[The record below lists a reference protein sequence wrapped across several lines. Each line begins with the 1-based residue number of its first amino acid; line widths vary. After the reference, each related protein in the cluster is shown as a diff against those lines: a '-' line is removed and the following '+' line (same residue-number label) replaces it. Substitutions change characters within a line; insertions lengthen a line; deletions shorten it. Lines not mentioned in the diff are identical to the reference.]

1 MTLGNLVNYGGII
14 LGFWLIATLTF
25 LATGHRQRAVLRLDA
40 RRGAQ
45 EAGAEPARSSWTV
58 RLLHAFGH
66 R

>member
-1 MTLGNLVNYGGII
+1 MTLENLVVYGGII
-14 LGFWLIATLTF
+14 LGFWLSATLTF

-40 RRGAQ
+40 QRGAQ
-45 EAGAEPARSSWTV
+45 EADAEPARGSWTV